1 MLRAIRRVIAEA
13 YSNDEG
19 TRAVE
24 SWQQRLATRYML
36 ELLRYVDWL
45 EDEIDRRQL
54 ELEKM
59 KNGS

>member
-1 MLRAIRRVIAEA
+1 MLRSVRRVIAEA
-13 YSNDEG
+13 YSNVEG